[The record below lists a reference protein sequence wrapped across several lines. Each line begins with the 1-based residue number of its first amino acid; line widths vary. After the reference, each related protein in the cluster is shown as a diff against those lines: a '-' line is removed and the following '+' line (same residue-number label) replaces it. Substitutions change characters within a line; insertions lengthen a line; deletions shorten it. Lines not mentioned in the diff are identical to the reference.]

1 VERSRGTKNN
11 NIQLR
16 ERTDMSLSYSR
27 APHVK
32 GGPGG
37 QSEAPNA
44 ALLIDFDN
52 VTMGMRSDLSK
63 ELKNLLNSDIIKG
76 KVTVQRAYADW
87 RRYPQYIV
95 PLSENSVDLIFA
107 PAYGSSKKNATDIRM
122 AIDAMELVFIRPE
135 IGTFILLT
143 GDSDFS
149 SVVLKL
155 KEYGKYV
162 IGVGIQE
169 SSSDILV
176 QNCDEYYSYTS
187 IAGLRKTTDA
197 SIRQV
202 DPWVLVEEAAERMAS
217 RDDVMRSDRL
227 KQVMI
232 EIDPSFDEGNFGFS
246 KFSKFLAEAA
256 SRDLVKLRKMENGQY
271 EVLSSGGRRGE
282 GPPPRSA
289 EPRKGEGKERP
300 RGREDRQLPPKD
312 RGRPAEDARPEAKKG
327 EEPRVEV
334 QKGDGTKGEVVAVH
348 EPRAEPPQ
356 GREKGAD
363 APSDRVGEG
372 NPLLAAYGLLKRA
385 LGALASGDGSA
396 VRDSDLKRKMLELEP
411 SFDEGELGFGKFS
424 KFLRQAHDH
433 EVVDLEKREEGTYQV
448 SPRAEAPLKKRHGA
462 PEPGPDEDRV
472 PTRAGKKEDR
482 LQEAEGVPVGEG
494 AGAPSAP
501 LEQGRTAKVGL
512 RLRRGGTR
520 ARKEPD
526 GPPPLLEGQ
535 VVSAGTSRVSAGS
548 PHAPTGKGG
557 VRPPEPTRDPGLEGE
572 GMSAS
577 APVAP
582 PDSSLDPV
590 ALGLPVEPS
599 AMIRYLTNR
608 YKGVGQKTAESL
620 VKEYGSRLFQA
631 MESNPDGIRAI
642 VPPARAE
649 QVLAGWKADLAR
661 RQGRAGNG
669 SGSQPRGREG
679 SSGAGDGEAA
689 EASGQEAAEAPGA
702 GLPLTSG
709 PASDVEGRPAPPGPA
724 PDLQGGSEA
733 PPERTSTSTSSRRR
747 TRKGSRGRG
756 RGGSGG
762 AGGES
767 KDAEARGSEGGGLL
781 LDLE

>member
-1 VERSRGTKNN
+1 
-11 NIQLR
+11 
-16 ERTDMSLSYSR
+16 MSLSYSR

-32 GGPGG
+32 GVPGA

-197 SIRQV
+197 AIRAV
-202 DPWVLVEEAAERMAS
+202 DPWVLVEQAVDRMAS

-232 EIDPSFDEGNFGFS
+232 EIDSSFDEGNFGYS
-246 KFSKFLAEAA
+246 KFSKFLADAA
-256 SRDLVKLRKMENGQY
+256 GRDLVKLRKLENGQY
-271 EVLSSGGRRGE
+271 EVLPTGGRRGE
-282 GPPPRSA
+282 SGPHRGG
-289 EPRKGEGKERP
+289 EVRKPNGKDRP
-300 RGREDRQLPPKD
+300 KGREDRDVSLKAKD
-312 RGRPAEDARPEAKKG
+312 RSGEGPRPDGRKPEEPRSEARKGAGPRVEASGVDEPRGEGRTG
-327 EEPRVEV
+327 EEPA
-334 QKGDGTKGEVVAVH
+334 G
-348 EPRAEPPQ
+348 
-356 GREKGAD
+356 
-363 APSDRVGEG
+363 APSEG
-372 NPLLAAYGLLKRA
+372 PSAANPLQAAYALLRRS
-385 LGALASGDGSA
+385 LDVLAPGDGSP

-424 KFLRQAHDH
+424 RFLRQAHDH
-433 EVVDLEKREEGTYQV
+433 EIVDVEKREEGTYQV
-448 SPRAEAPLKKRHGA
+448 SAR
-462 PEPGPDEDRV
+462 PEVSSPQRSEDTGSAKV
-472 PTRAGKKEDR
+472 TDKPASKPSKEGG
-482 LQEAEGVPVGEG
+482 QVSEAEGVPTGRP
-494 AGAPSAP
+494 AKTPSTTP
-501 LEQGRTAKVGL
+501 GQGRAPQVGL

-520 ARKEPD
+520 ARREPE

-535 VVSAGTSRVSAGS
+535 VVAVSGS
-548 PHAPTGKGG
+548 KGPS
-557 VRPPEPTRDPGLEGE
+557 VDPGVGVSK
-572 GMSAS
+572 GAS
-577 APVAP
+577 VEPASPAAQP
-582 PDSSLDPV
+582 QSRGALDPA
-590 ALGLPVEPS
+590 ALSLPTDGP
-599 AMIRYLTNR
+599 AMIRYLTHR
-608 YKGVGQKTAESL
+608 YKGVGQKTAETL
-620 VKEYGSRLFQA
+620 VKEFGSGLYQV
-631 MESNPDGIRAI
+631 MQSDPDRIRKI
-642 VPPARAE
+642 IPANRAE
-649 QVLAGWKADLAR
+649 QVLAGWRADYAR
-661 RQGRAGNG
+661 REERIGSD
-669 SGSQPRGREG
+669 SGSQSKAGEGASSPAAPKGRPDPKTE
-679 SSGAGDGEAA
+679 
-689 EASGQEAAEAPGA
+689 
-702 GLPLTSG
+702 SG
-709 PASDVEGRPAPPGPA
+709 PDSAGPEGQPTP
-724 PDLQGGSEA
+724 GGSGEK
-733 PPERTSTSTSSRRR
+733 TSTSSRRR
-747 TRKGSRGRG
+747 TRKGNRGRG
-756 RGGSGG
+756 RGGSGASGGDSNDG
-762 AGGES
+762 AA
-767 KDAEARGSEGGGLL
+767 KDPTGGGLL

>member
-1 VERSRGTKNN
+1 
-11 NIQLR
+11 
-16 ERTDMSLSYSR
+16 MSLSYSR

-32 GGPGG
+32 GAPGA

-187 IAGLRKTTDA
+187 IAGLRKTTDSA
-197 SIRQV
+197 VRAV
-202 DPWVLVEEAAERMAS
+202 DPWILVEQAVDRMGS

-232 EIDPSFDEGNFGFS
+232 EIDPSFDEGNFGYS

-256 SRDLVKLRKMENGQY
+256 GRDLVRLKKLENGQY
-271 EVLSSGGRRGE
+271 EVLPAGGRRAESGSHR
-282 GPPPRSA
+282 GG
-289 EPRKGEGKERP
+289 EPRKAEGRERP
-300 RGREDRQLPPKD
+300 RGREDREPAGKAKD
-312 RGRPAEDARPEAKKG
+312 RPPEDSRPDGRKP
-327 EEPRVEV
+327 EEPRIEARR
-334 QKGDGTKGEVVAVH
+334 GEGF
-348 EPRAEPPQ
+348 RA
-356 GREKGAD
+356 G
-363 APSDRVGEG
+363 APSAEVLRGEARKDEEPAG
-372 NPLLAAYGLLKRA
+372 ASPGEAKGGDPLQAAYGLLRRA

-424 KFLRQAHDH
+424 RFLRQAHDH
-433 EVVDLEKREEGTYQV
+433 EIVDVEKREEGTYQV
-448 SPRAEAPLKKRHGA
+448 SSRAAPAVDKGAPAGKPAETTGKTAPPSPEQPEKAPEAPGAPAGKPVQTPRAS
-462 PEPGPDEDRV
+462 PEK
-472 PTRAGKKEDR
+472 TR
-482 LQEAEGVPVGEG
+482 
-494 AGAPSAP
+494 
-501 LEQGRTAKVGL
+501 GL
-512 RLRRGGTR
+512 RMRRGGTR
-520 ARKEPD
+520 ARREPE

-535 VVSAGTSRVSAGS
+535 VVAASG
-548 PHAPTGKGG
+548 GK
-557 VRPPEPTRDPGLEGE
+557 
-572 GMSAS
+572 
-577 APVAP
+577 AP
-582 PDSSLDPV
+582 PADRGARAGGRSTDRGAKAEKPSPSPFPSLPDPT
-590 ALGLPVEPS
+590 ALGLPTEGP
-599 AMIRYLTNR
+599 AMIRYLTHR

-620 VKEYGSRLFQA
+620 VKEFGPGLYQV
-631 MESNPDGIRAI
+631 MQSNPDRIRKVI
-642 VPPARAE
+642 PANRAE
-649 QVLAGWKADLAR
+649 QVLSGWQADLAR
-661 RQGRAGNG
+661 RQVQFG
-669 SGSQPRGREG
+669 SGSESQPKGREG
-679 SSGAGDGEAA
+679 ASDAGPAPAPAG
-689 EASGQEAAEAPGA
+689 APGSGGGTDA
-702 GLPLTSG
+702 GSAAA
-709 PASDVEGRPAPPGPA
+709 PAGSTGHGRPADPEPPTSPTA
-724 PDLQGGSEA
+724 PEGGG
-733 PPERTSTSTSSRRR
+733 TTSSRRR
-747 TRKGSRGRG
+747 TRKGGRGRG
-756 RGGSGG
+756 RAGAGGTSGGSGREARDAG
-762 AGGES
+762 AG
-767 KDAEARGSEGGGLL
+767 EAPGGGLL